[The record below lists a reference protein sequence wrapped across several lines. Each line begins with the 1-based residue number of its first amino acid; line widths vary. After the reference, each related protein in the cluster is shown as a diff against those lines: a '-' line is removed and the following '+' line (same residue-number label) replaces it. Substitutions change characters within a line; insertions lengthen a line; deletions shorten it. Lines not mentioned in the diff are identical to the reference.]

1 MKGIRVIAVTGILF
15 AAIVVTPA
23 YAQPAGTTASASAAQ
38 SITGAAAP
46 ASKASNRALAK
57 RVRRALAKTSG
68 MVLTDISVRAKDGA
82 VTLVGSVPSAAL
94 IEQAAQVA
102 SSVDGVSS
110 VTNRLSVRI
119 DPRSFNGR

>member
-1 MKGIRVIAVTGILF
+1 
-15 AAIVVTPA
+15 
-23 YAQPAGTTASASAAQ
+23 
-38 SITGAAAP
+38 TGAAAS
-46 ASKASNRALAK
+46 ASKASKAMDRALAK

-68 MVLTDISVRAKDGA
+68 MVLTNISVRARDGA

-94 IEQAAQVA
+94 VGQAAQVA
-102 SSVDGVSS
+102 GSVDGVSS